1 MMVPVQDY
9 TLSFTKGHSVP
20 QSLWLRPVVYVLS
33 PDGKTEAY
41 YSLKPE
47 HQALQMHR

>member
-1 MMVPVQDY
+1 MTIPVQDY
-9 TLSFTKGHSVP
+9 TLSFTKG
-20 QSLWLRPVVYVLS
+20 LRPVIYVLG

-41 YSLKPE
+41 YSLKSE